1 MKDFPLILLAA
12 GASSRMGG
20 RDKLLEEIAGEPL
33 LRRLARRARAAT
45 AGPLIVAL
53 PPPPHPRYQVLA
65 GLELLCLPVMAAAE
79 GMNASLRTAVAAL
92 PEGCPW
98 AMVLLAD
105 LPELETADLQKVAA
119 AVAPETGKR
128 IWRGATESGKPGH
141 PIVFH
146 RDLFDQIRG
155 LTGDGGA
162 RSVVAAAGDRV
173 QLVPLEGERA
183 RTDLDTPEAWAAWRA
198 KRGC

>member
-1 MKDFPLILLAA
+1 
-12 GASSRMGG
+12 
-20 RDKLLEEIAGEPL
+20 
-33 LRRLARRARAAT
+33 
-45 AGPLIVAL
+45 
-53 PPPPHPRYQVLA
+53 
-65 GLELLCLPVMAAAE
+65 
-79 GMNASLRTAVAAL
+79 
-92 PEGCPW
+92 
-98 AMVLLAD
+98 MVLLAD